1 MKKYNFRYYFHNYR
15 FSSLFL
21 KNFLTILLVLY
32 LPLSLTCLGI
42 SLYLQ
47 NAWFSELSSAAQ
59 DSVASV
65 QEVMDTVQTNVS
77 GACINTASDPS
88 VSSFVLTKK
97 WDFPSYD
104 IVQNIQNIIRSLTI
118 SCGEYIDSIYI
129 YSSNN
134 DYLLSNTQS
143 STLSSFYDQDWL
155 PFCDEQAKSLSQWT
169 WGRTAV
175 TRDGQEISYIS
186 TASVVPYSLTRGT
199 DGYVVV
205 NMSSDWL
212 AQLVKQRGSA
222 PLKEFFIV
230 DRTGLVLYSFDS
242 DQLGGVF
249 EETTGYPLFQQA
261 NAQMLTGDD
270 GQTLWLT
277 CSSSVQNGWRYIAV
291 NSLEEYDRSVSF
303 LQRIIWLVLFLLF
316 LLAIGVSYF
325 VSRKVFLPIQKI
337 IKMMDDPKAFYD
349 QNSET
354 NTRGGYNEL
363 RYITASFLQTI
374 TKTEQAQQEL
384 IQYITRLKET
394 QTALLQAQI
403 NPHFLYNTLQTINFM
418 AISLT
423 RSDNQVSKA
432 IGMLSSMFSQMM
444 QVDSNTIPIRQE
456 LDYCRSYLDL
466 ELLRHGGEFE
476 VEWRIDETLLEFFT
490 VKLTLQPILENA
502 IKYGLDNSGEKGKV
516 RISLSQAENAI
527 VFCVEDN
534 GKSKDDGWIVQMN
547 ESLKEISP
555 LIGRHIGVQNVHQ
568 RILLVFGS
576 GYGLS
581 FSRSELGGI
590 GVRIRLPYTQSE
602 TDQKTSTPSGSSPPS
617 LSD

>member
-1 MKKYNFRYYFHNYR
+1 
-15 FSSLFL
+15 
-21 KNFLTILLVLY
+21 
-32 LPLSLTCLGI
+32 
-42 SLYLQ
+42 
-47 NAWFSELSSAAQ
+47 
-59 DSVASV
+59 
-65 QEVMDTVQTNVS
+65 
-77 GACINTASDPS
+77 
-88 VSSFVLTKK
+88 
-97 WDFPSYD
+97 
-104 IVQNIQNIIRSLTI
+104 
-118 SCGEYIDSIYI
+118 
-129 YSSNN
+129 
-134 DYLLSNTQS
+134 
-143 STLSSFYDQDWL
+143 
-155 PFCDEQAKSLSQWT
+155 
-169 WGRTAV
+169 
-175 TRDGQEISYIS
+175 
-186 TASVVPYSLTRGT
+186 
-199 DGYVVV
+199 
-205 NMSSDWL
+205 MSSDWL

-222 PLKEFFIV
+222 PLEEFFVV
-230 DRTGLVLYSFDS
+230 DRTGLVLYSFDPK
-242 DQLGGVF
+242 QLGSAF
-249 EETTGYPLFQQA
+249 EKATGYPLSQTE

-270 GQTLWLT
+270 SQTLWLT
-277 CSSSVQNGWRYIAV
+277 CSSSTQNGWRYIAV

-337 IKMMDDPKAFYD
+337 IKMMGDPKAFYD

-354 NTRGGYNEL
+354 NARGGYNEL

-476 VEWRIDETLLEFFT
+476 VEWRIDETLLDFFT

-502 IKYGLDNSGEKGKV
+502 IKYGLDNSGEKGRV
-516 RISLSQAENAI
+516 RISLSKAENAI
-527 VFCVEDN
+527 IFCVEDN
-534 GKSKDDGWIVQMN
+534 GKSKDDAWIVQMN

-590 GVRIRLPYTQSE
+590 GVTIRLPDTQSE
-602 TDQKTSTPSGSSPPS
+602 TEQKTLTPSKDSPPS
-617 LSD
+617 PSD